1 MGRPDTPL
9 NLGNAMELH
18 LPPDVYVVADAARL
32 AGLEAAVAG
41 VLAAH
46 PGHGLT
52 TLALP
57 ADAPVP
63 DEAIRSARILVIEID
78 SASQNSLA
86 RVSQVRAVR
95 PDLPLIVALE
105 DASVSLVR
113 TLVRQGVTDV
123 AALPFDAGEL
133 FSQLLDA
140 DAQNA
145 SEVSGDL
152 APMVAV
158 VGGSGGTGA
167 TTAITHLGPALSEAA
182 HDARVCI
189 VDLDVQFGDVAAY
202 LGQGP
207 VLTVGD
213 LLEAGDRLDSEYL
226 RGAAKDSGKGVWFI
240 SAPGAIAPLESV
252 DIDQLL
258 KVLDLVRRE
267 FDFVLLDL
275 PANWT
280 NWTLSAALACDRIVL
295 VTQQTIPCLRQARRM
310 IDMFGAVGV
319 ERGAVQVVVNRAE
332 KKLFQ
337 TISVS
342 EVAKALDHDV
352 LATLAADPQTIEVA
366 QDQGALAWD
375 ISRRS
380 RYVADIR
387 ALANALVGES
397 GGHAA

>member
-1 MGRPDTPL
+1 
-9 NLGNAMELH
+9 MEMH

-32 AGLEAAVAG
+32 EGLEAAVAG
-41 VLAAH
+41 ILVGNS
-46 PGHGLT
+46 GHGLT
-52 TLALP
+52 TMTLP

-63 DEAIRSARILVIEID
+63 DEAIRSARILVVEID
-78 SASQNSLA
+78 GASQRSLA
-86 RVSQVRAVR
+86 RVSQVRAIR

-123 AALPFDAGEL
+123 AALPFDAEEL

-152 APMVAV
+152 APMMAV
-158 VGGSGGTGA
+158 VGGSGGSGV
-167 TTAITHLGPALSEAA
+167 TTAITHLGVALHEAM

-189 VDLDVQFGDVAAY
+189 VDLDVQFGDVAAF
-202 LGQGP
+202 LGQRP
-207 VLTVGD
+207 SLTVGD

-240 SAPGAIAPLESV
+240 SAPGAIEPLESV

-258 KVLDLVRRE
+258 KVLELVRRE
-267 FDFVLLDL
+267 FDVVLLDL

-280 NWTLSAALACDRIVL
+280 NWTLSAALACERIVL
-295 VTQQTIPCLRQARRM
+295 LTQQTIPSLRQARRM
-310 IDMFGAVGV
+310 IDMFGSVGV
-319 ERGAVQVVVNRAE
+319 ARGGVQVVVNRAE

-337 TISVS
+337 AIGVG

-352 LATLAADPQTIEVA
+352 LATLAADPQAIEVA
-366 QDQGALAWD
+366 QDQGDLAWE
-375 ISRRS
+375 ISRRC
-380 RYVADIR
+380 RYGADIR
-387 ALANALVGES
+387 ALAAMLVGQIGE
-397 GGHAA
+397 GAA

>member
-1 MGRPDTPL
+1 MGKPDSPL

-41 VLAAH
+41 VLAAN
-46 PGHGLT
+46 PGHGVT

-78 SASQNSLA
+78 SASQRSLA
-86 RVSQVRAVR
+86 RVSQVRAIR

-140 DAQNA
+140 DAQTA

-182 HDARVCI
+182 SDARVCI

-213 LLEAGDRLDSEYL
+213 LLEAGDRFDSEYL

-240 SAPGAIAPLESV
+240 SAPSAIAPLEGV

-280 NWTLSAALACDRIVL
+280 NWTLSAALACDRIVM

-310 IDMFGAVGV
+310 IDMFNAVGV
-319 ERGAVQVVVNRAE
+319 ERGVVQIVVNRAE
-332 KKLFQ
+332 KKMFQ

-380 RYVADIR
+380 RYVSDIR
-387 ALANALVGES
+387 DLAGVLMGQT
-397 GGHAA
+397 GRGAA